1 MGTSLNELKTGREKL
16 EIINQV
22 LARISNVAT
31 ALDNTRIEE
40 IVGLKEQVN
49 NFYNQI
55 LELKNLVVKNSELTQ
70 SNTDFTK
77 NKRNEIEK
85 ISNEIKNTLNNIEE
99 IYNNII
105 KSEKDISNGVNFV
118 KDKYPELNEFN
129 KNFEII
135 KIKLEEYYNIA
146 VDFNAGLKKIEE
158 NKNLTKSYLD
168 LSIELKQQILQ
179 ELEHAQ
185 SIKEDLHS
193 NIELV
198 NKLVSNIVATKNE
211 IISITNDFKNVKSEV
226 QNIVND
232 AEATIKLKINTI
244 LFENQRL
251 NQNMINLLKRCENL
265 EDEIVG
271 KYEDILKIEDL
282 INSSTGIINDLREAV
297 KQSEQISEDMR
308 SFTAIINDFKTEIS
322 NLKADLES
330 YGERLKGQLDLK
342 LAQANSSVDAKIS
355 SIETLKNQIEAYV
368 EANKNTVDTAL
379 ANFIERSKIA
389 NEDLGRLA
397 EVARTE
403 LANDKTAI
411 ESYLLELKQS
421 MVNAMKKVSSD
432 ITDETSG
439 ILAQKNQIELIMAQG
454 KSDLDTL
461 INNFNSNY
469 QNKLNEFNSNTNE
482 KLASINSLSEESIT
496 NIQNKTDE
504 NISRLDTAS
513 EEKLTKFD
521 EIIKDNLGEIYSH
534 IFSIENVLMDKKIIK
549 LTYKE

>member
-439 ILAQKNQIELIMAQG
+439 ILAQKNQIELIITQG

-521 EIIKDNLGEIYSH
+521 EIIKDNLGGIYSH